1 MITTITPAQVRLA
14 LISCREIA
22 ILDLRGED
30 PYAGAHPLF
39 AASLPLGRLELEVLD
54 RLPRKDVLVALYDD
68 GEGLVAQAA
77 ERLATL
83 GYTDVRALEGGLAGW
98 RGAGYELFRDVNS
111 ASKAFGELVRRHS
124 AAAESRARGNS
135 RGIRLAA
142 RLGKPG
148 TTTR

>member
-39 AASLPLGRLELEVLD
+39 AAALPLGRLELEVLD

-77 ERLATL
+77 ERLATIRRL
-83 GYTDVRALEGGLAGW
+83 TDLALAGLPTG
-98 RGAGYELFRDVNS
+98 RPEFD
-111 ASKAFGELVRRHS
+111 AFAVVVQECGITRRMGRNTGSVR
-124 AAAESRARGNS
+124 
-135 RGIRLAA
+135 L
-142 RLGKPG
+142 
-148 TTTR
+148 